1 IEVNGLPGWDTTNAM
16 LIAYQIEDGISV
28 STINNETSSGIY
40 DFTKQGFVEIS
51 SETDFSIKS
60 NQNKLMI
67 LQGAFYVKGINPG
80 GFAPTYSSE
89 FTTAVETLQSNA
101 GVEVTG
107 IADFLV
113 VKALLSMD
121 AFTVLPQYGGIETIA
136 TIQRTLNAEYA
147 NDMGSLI
154 PCDGVYGRNL
164 NKALIYALQIQEGF
178 SVAEANEADG
188 YFSPGTQ
195 SKCPTLSLGDAN
207 IFVTLLK
214 YALYCNGYT
223 DIDISNDVFDQAT
236 QTAIYEV
243 QSFLGLNRTG
253 EAGVDTWMAL
263 LLSSGN
269 PNMSVTGCDVWVA

>member
-1 IEVNGLPGWDTTNAM
+1 MQKQQIIVDIQTWLNETYKDSSGYNPIEVNGLPGWDTTNAM

-40 DFTKQGFVEIS
+40 DFTKRGFVEIS
-51 SETDFSIKS
+51 GETDFSIKS

-121 AFTVLPQYGGIETIA
+121 AFTVLPQYGGVK
-136 TIQRTLNAEYA
+136 QL
-147 NDMGSLI
+147 
-154 PCDGVYGRNL
+154 
-164 NKALIYALQIQEGF
+164 LQYKEH
-178 SVAEANEADG
+178 
-188 YFSPGTQ
+188 
-195 SKCPTLSLGDAN
+195 
-207 IFVTLLK
+207 
-214 YALYCNGYT
+214 
-223 DIDISNDVFDQAT
+223 
-236 QTAIYEV
+236 
-243 QSFLGLNRTG
+243 
-253 EAGVDTWMAL
+253 
-263 LLSSGN
+263 
-269 PNMSVTGCDVWVA
+269 